1 MKTAMNEHI
10 EQLKAMKVI
19 LSKQYEGN
27 ELLEVVTGTIDG
39 CIVNSEHFIET
50 EKQQIIEAYIEG
62 YCAESGKGDSQ
73 QHYETTFKN

>member
-39 CIVNSEHFIET
+39 CIFNSEHFIET
-50 EKQQIIEAYIEG
+50 EKQQIIEAITYGNRMEF
-62 YCAESGKGDSQ
+62 YDAT
-73 QHYETTFKN
+73 ETAGEQCY